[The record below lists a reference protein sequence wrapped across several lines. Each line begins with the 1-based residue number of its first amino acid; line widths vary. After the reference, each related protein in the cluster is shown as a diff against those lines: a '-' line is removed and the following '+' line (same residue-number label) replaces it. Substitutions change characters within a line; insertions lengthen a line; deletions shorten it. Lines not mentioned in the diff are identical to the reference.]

1 MTPCSLL
8 GRVHTWAFCGNVPA
22 IRRSGWCCCNIR
34 SVRFAAPADPPCCR
48 FSSAHQRML
57 RYAARASSDVF
68 LCSLRS
74 SRRADTGT
82 YPLLCFTVS
91 VRSYNGVDARKY
103 FGLYLSY
110 TKKCLFCGI
119 RTIPD
124 IITKYTKHLPTMS
137 SEQLVDH
144 SAQPVRRNARRT
156 VQPTPRVEQN
166 PALLRCGRLL
176 KSGRGLRYLSP
187 HWLCVILHFSH
198 DRYNYLLQPSL
209 TTHFKAFQVFL
220 NYFSR
225 RQKFQHHTKLCSKCS
240 SLLLLL

>member
-1 MTPCSLL
+1 
-8 GRVHTWAFCGNVPA
+8 
-22 IRRSGWCCCNIR
+22 
-34 SVRFAAPADPPCCR
+34 
-48 FSSAHQRML
+48 ML

-91 VRSYNGVDARKY
+91 VRKYNGVDARKY

-176 KSGRGLRYLSP
+176 KSGRGLRYDPAFRRKLLPLVFGVNLYPNDINTQFSL
-187 HWLCVILHFSH
+187 LCIIRSILIQIQVFWGVIPCRLV
-198 DRYNYLLQPSL
+198 NVYLL
-209 TTHFKAFQVFL
+209 FEGA
-220 NYFSR
+220 
-225 RQKFQHHTKLCSKCS
+225 
-240 SLLLLL
+240 